1 MEEGIFAGHPSLA
14 LPPSTLPR
22 LPLPHLPFPCLPSNP
37 LACAPLLSVV
47 MGFLSP
53 YLFSALLRFAYIGE
67 KVLFTQEVVVT
78 IGRRVE
84 FGEFGRITIC
94 ANNEYSYDL
103 NTNVN

>member
-1 MEEGIFAGHPSLA
+1 MGGDTHYSIGPRFLIVCWYGFSLPISFFRID
-14 LPPSTLPR
+14 LG
-22 LPLPHLPFPCLPSNP
+22 
-37 LACAPLLSVV
+37 AP
-47 MGFLSP
+47 
-53 YLFSALLRFAYIGE
+53 ALLRFAYIGE
-67 KVLFTQEVVVT
+67 KVIFTQEVVVT